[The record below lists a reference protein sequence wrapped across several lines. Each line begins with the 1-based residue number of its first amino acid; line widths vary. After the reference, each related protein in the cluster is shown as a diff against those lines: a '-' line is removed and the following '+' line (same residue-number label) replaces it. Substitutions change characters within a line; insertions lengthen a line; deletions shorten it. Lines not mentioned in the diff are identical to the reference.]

1 MSPQSAHLRV
11 VPEPAAT
18 PEPPFDCRRV
28 ADLLGIETTSAAGFA
43 ASLPFAGGDA
53 TLGSENE
60 LQTAVLGSGQ
70 TVDLPLMIAQSNY
83 YRNLQRRA
91 LTGDAPQRSVSE
103 LAAHLADN
111 PEGVWENSWVR
122 FPLERLGSY
131 ARSVLERDLQA
142 DKGCPGPRRGDCERF
157 FLRQD
162 GATWLRVP
170 VSYLLKLSLAEAI
183 GDADPSSLVRASGER
198 CLRHFLSDNTS
209 PETFSFHPVAGDGQ
223 TSPGTAIAGET
234 LRRFLL
240 GQFLV
245 AFANRHFGLTQSG
258 QEVTVYFA
266 PNPPLR
272 QKRLNR
278 LISDGFY
285 RDLFMSPC
293 LSGWDCGEKKHRYM
307 VLCHQVLSRSQLNAV
322 AKLKE
327 AGIIT
332 RNLIVLP
339 DVSNTSLANNGTHV
353 SIGSRKLSALLQAG
367 VPGFGPAAEKRMGDL
382 VIKIVEHFL
391 PLFVGTYSAAPY
403 RLDFQ
408 DFHPEKVL
416 GFLPHELDFT
426 HLRMIWRRW
435 KKKASLSCCGRSLTP
450 FGPEWLDRRIP
461 RFLGLRGDLVD
472 DFRLLDY
479 PAALLST
486 ASSPALD
493 GRLGNEQRLKEDLAA
508 MGVFDPA
515 MSIYL
520 AYRLRQ
526 FAAMG
531 YSGFEGR
538 HFSMFHDIMEDMG
551 PAADLQV
558 LLTALAF
565 GYVLR
570 NDVTHAQI
578 PDDPFVESERRQI
591 FFGAAVGIPTFYVR
605 QDTRNRFLARI
616 LGTVQDTRLSRRYKG
631 YVRVQRQAYC
641 RALVETIRSDGR
653 ELIEQMGLGDVI
665 EDLAA
670 RLAAPERGA
679 ARRLTMGI
687 LETAGAE
694 HPLQLSG
701 AEFNTAAERYYRGGL
716 KNRAIRDAFG
726 LLEEDF
732 KAIDAF
738 SAWREG
744 TFNKDLYTLLGGR
757 SAPDFLGGVK
767 RDLLTAQADPGTLR
781 TTIQVML
788 LTLERDRRR
797 QAAGAG
803 ECAQ

>member
-1 MSPQSAHLRV
+1 MSPQTAHLRV
-11 VPEPAAT
+11 VPEPVAAPT
-18 PEPPFDCRRV
+18 APFDCRQA
-28 ADLLGIETTSAAGFA
+28 ADLLEIDAASAAGFA
-43 ASLPFAGGDA
+43 ASLPFGARDA

-60 LQTAVLGSGQ
+60 LQTAVLGSQQ
-70 TVDLPLMIAQSNY
+70 TADLPLMIEASNY
-83 YRNLQRRA
+83 YRNLLRRS
-91 LTGDAPQRSVSE
+91 LTGDASRRSVSE
-103 LAAHLADN
+103 LAAHLAEN

-122 FPLERLGSY
+122 FPLERLGAY

-142 DKGCPGPRRGDCERF
+142 DKRCPGPRRSDCERF

-162 GATWLRVP
+162 GEAYLRVP

-183 GDADPSSLVRASGER
+183 GDAEPSSLVRASGER
-198 CLRHFLSDNTS
+198 CMRHFLSDNTS
-209 PETFSFHPVAGDGQ
+209 PETFSFYPVAADGQ
-223 TSPGTAIAGET
+223 TTPGAAIAGET

-240 GQFLV
+240 AQFLV
-245 AFANRHFGLTQSG
+245 AFANRRFGLAESG

-266 PNPPLR
+266 PNPPMR

-293 LSGWDCGEKKHRYM
+293 LSGWDCGEKKHGYM

-339 DVSNTSLANNGTHV
+339 EVSNISLANNGTHV

-367 VPGFGPAAEKRMGDL
+367 VPGFGPGVEKHLGDL

-426 HLRMIWRRW
+426 HLRMLWRRW
-435 KKKASLSCCGRSLTP
+435 KKKASLSWCGRSLTP
-450 FGPEWLDRRIP
+450 FGPDWLDRRIP
-461 RFLGLRGDLVD
+461 RFLGLQGDLVD

-486 ASSPALD
+486 ATSPALD
-493 GRLGNEQRLKEDLAA
+493 GRLDNERRLKEDLAA

-526 FAAMG
+526 FGAMG

-538 HFSMFHDIMEDMG
+538 HFSMFHGVSEDMG

-558 LLTALAF
+558 LLTALAY
-565 GYVLR
+565 GYIFR

-591 FFGAAVGIPTFYVR
+591 FFGAAIGIPTFYVR
-605 QDTRNRFLARI
+605 QDTRNRFIARI
-616 LGTVQDTRLSRRYKG
+616 LGTVQNTRLSRRYKG

-641 RALVETIRSDGR
+641 QALVEMIRRDGR
-653 ELIEQMGLGDVI
+653 ELIEQMGLGGMLD
-665 EDLAA
+665 DLAA
-670 RLAAPERGA
+670 RLAAPEAGA
-679 ARRLTMGI
+679 ARKLTAGI
-687 LETAGAE
+687 LETAGAD
-694 HPLQLSG
+694 HPLELSG
-701 AEFNTAAERYYRGGL
+701 TEFNAAAERYYRGPL
-716 KNRAIRDAFG
+716 KNKNINEAFG

-767 RDLLTAQADPGTLR
+767 RDLLTAQADPETLR

-797 QAAGAG
+797 QAAGDEERAR
-803 ECAQ
+803 

>member
-1 MSPQSAHLRV
+1 MSPQTAHLRV
-11 VPEPAAT
+11 VPEPVAAPT
-18 PEPPFDCRRV
+18 APFDCRQA
-28 ADLLGIETTSAAGFA
+28 ADLLEIDAASAAGFA
-43 ASLPFAGGDA
+43 ASLPFGAWDA

-60 LQTAVLGSGQ
+60 LQTAVLGSRQ
-70 TVDLPLMIAQSNY
+70 TADLPLMIEGSNY
-83 YRNLQRRA
+83 YRNLLRRT
-91 LTGDAPQRSVSE
+91 LTGDASRRSVSE
-103 LAAHLADN
+103 LAAHLAEN

-122 FPLERLGSY
+122 FPLERLGAY

-142 DKGCPGPRRGDCERF
+142 DKRCPGPRRSDCERF

-162 GATWLRVP
+162 GEAYLRVP

-183 GDADPSSLVRASGER
+183 GDAEPSSLVRASGER
-198 CLRHFLSDNTS
+198 CMRHFLSDNTS
-209 PETFSFHPVAGDGQ
+209 PETFSFYPVAADQQ
-223 TSPGTAIAGET
+223 TTPGAAIAGET

-240 GQFLV
+240 AQFLV
-245 AFANRHFGLTQSG
+245 AFANRRFGLAESG

-266 PNPPLR
+266 PNPPTR

-293 LSGWDCGEKKHRYM
+293 LSGWDCGEKKHGYM

-339 DVSNTSLANNGTHV
+339 EVSNISLANNGTHV

-367 VPGFGPAAEKRMGDL
+367 VPGFGPGAEKHLGDL

-426 HLRMIWRRW
+426 HLRMLWRRW
-435 KKKASLSCCGRSLTP
+435 KKKASLSWCGRSLTP
-450 FGPEWLDRRIP
+450 FGPDWLDRRIH
-461 RFLGLRGDLVD
+461 RLLGLRGDLVD

-486 ASSPALD
+486 ATSPALD
-493 GRLGNEQRLKEDLAA
+493 GRLDNERRLKEDLAA

-526 FAAMG
+526 FGAMG

-538 HFSMFHDIMEDMG
+538 HFSMFHGVSEDMG

-558 LLTALAF
+558 LLTALAY
-565 GYVLR
+565 GYIFR

-591 FFGAAVGIPTFYVR
+591 FFGAAIGIPTFYVR
-605 QDTRNRFLARI
+605 QDTRNRFIARI
-616 LGTVQDTRLSRRYKG
+616 LGTVQNTRLSRRYKG

-641 RALVETIRSDGR
+641 QALVEMIRRDGR
-653 ELIEQMGLGDVI
+653 ELIEQMGLGGMLD
-665 EDLAA
+665 DLAA
-670 RLAAPERGA
+670 RLAVPEACA
-679 ARRLTMGI
+679 ARKLTAGI
-687 LETAGAE
+687 LETAGAD
-694 HPLQLSG
+694 HPLELSG
-701 AEFNTAAERYYRGGL
+701 AEFNAAAERYYRGPL
-716 KNRAIRDAFG
+716 KNKNINEAFG

-738 SAWREG
+738 SSWREG

-797 QAAGAG
+797 QAAGDK
-803 ECAQ
+803 ECAR

>member
-11 VPEPAAT
+11 VPDPESA

-28 ADLLGIETTSAAGFA
+28 ADLLGIDTTSAAGFA
-43 ASLPFAGGDA
+43 AALPFAGRDA

-111 PEGVWENSWVR
+111 PDGVWENSWVR

-142 DKGCPGPRRGDCERF
+142 DKGCPGTRRSDCERF

-209 PETFSFHPVAGDGQ
+209 PETFSFYPVAGDGQ

-240 GQFLV
+240 GQFLA
-245 AFANRHFGLTQSG
+245 AFANQQFGLAQSG

-327 AGIIT
+327 AGVIT

-367 VPGFGPAAEKRMGDL
+367 APDFGPAAEKHLGDL

-426 HLRMIWRRW
+426 HLRMLWRRW

-450 FGPEWLDRRIP
+450 FGPEWLDQRIP
-461 RFLGLRGDLVD
+461 RFLGLRGDMVD

-493 GRLGNEQRLKEDLAA
+493 GRLGNELRLKEDLAA

-538 HFSMFHDIMEDMG
+538 HFSMFHRIMEDMG

-570 NDVTHAQI
+570 NEVGHDQI

-616 LGTVQDTRLSRRYKG
+616 LGTVQDTRLSRRYRG

-641 RALVETIRSDGR
+641 QALVETIRRDGR
-653 ELIEQMGLGDVI
+653 ELIEQMALGDVI

-679 ARRLTMGI
+679 ARRLTAGI

-701 AEFNTAAERYYRGGL
+701 AEFNTAAERYYRGAL
-716 KNRAIRDAFG
+716 KNQAIRDAFG

-738 SAWREG
+738 STWREG

-767 RDLLTAQADPGTLR
+767 RDLLTARADPDTLR

-797 QAAGAG
+797 QAAITGA
-803 ECAQ
+803 CTQ

>member
-1 MSPQSAHLRV
+1 MSPQTAQLRV
-11 VPEPAAT
+11 VPDAAAA
-18 PEPPFDCRRV
+18 PDPPFDCRQ
-28 ADLLGIETTSAAGFA
+28 AIDLLGIETASAAGFA
-43 ASLPFAGGDA
+43 ASLPFGARDA

-60 LQTAVLGSGQ
+60 LQTAVLGSRESA
-70 TVDLPLMIAQSNY
+70 DLPLMIEQSNY
-83 YRNLQRRA
+83 YRNMLRRA
-91 LTGDAPQRSVSE
+91 LTGDAPRRSVSE

-122 FPLERLGSY
+122 FPLERLGGY

-142 DKGCPGPRRGDCERF
+142 DKRCPGPRRSDSDRF

-162 GATWLRVP
+162 GEACLRVP

-183 GDADPSSLVRASGER
+183 GDTAPSSLVRCSGER
-198 CLRHFLSDNTS
+198 CMRHFLSDNTS
-209 PETFSFHPVAGDGQ
+209 PETFSFYPVAADSQ
-223 TSPGTAIAGET
+223 TSPGKAIAGET

-245 AFANRHFGLTQSG
+245 AFANTRFGLAESG
-258 QEVTVYFA
+258 QEVAVYFA
-266 PNPPLR
+266 PNPPTR

-322 AKLKE
+322 AKMKE

-339 DVSNTSLANNGTHV
+339 EVSNISLANNGTHV
-353 SIGSRKLSALLQAG
+353 SIGSRKLSALLRAG
-367 VPGFGPAAEKRMGDL
+367 VPGFGPAAEKHLGDL

-426 HLRMIWRRW
+426 HLRMLWRRW
-435 KKKASLSCCGRSLTP
+435 KKKASLSWCGRPITP
-450 FGPEWLDRRIP
+450 FGPEWLDRRIH

-486 ASSPALD
+486 PSSSALD
-493 GRLGNEQRLKEDLAA
+493 GRLGNERRLKEDLAA

-520 AYRLRQ
+520 VYRLRQ

-538 HFSMFHDIMEDMG
+538 HFSMFHSVQEDMG

-558 LLTALAF
+558 LLTALAC

-570 NDVTHAQI
+570 NDVTHTQI

-591 FFGAAVGIPTFYVR
+591 FFGAAIGIPTFYVR

-616 LGTVQDTRLSRRYKG
+616 LGTVRNTRLSRRYKG

-641 RALVETIRSDGR
+641 EALVEMIRCDGR
-653 ELIEQMGLGDVI
+653 ELIQQMGLGDML

-670 RLAAPERGA
+670 RLAAPERSA
-679 ARRLTMGI
+679 ARKLTGGI
-687 LETAGAE
+687 LETAGATD
-694 HPLQLSG
+694 PLKLSG
-701 AEFNTAAERYYRGGL
+701 AEFNAAAERYYRGAL
-716 KNRAIRDAFG
+716 KNKAIQEAFG
-726 LLEEDF
+726 LLEDDF

-744 TFNKDLYTLLGGR
+744 TFNKDLYALLGGR
-757 SAPDFLGGVK
+757 SAPDFLAAVK
-767 RDLLTAQADPGTLR
+767 RDLLAAKAGPETLR

-797 QAAGAG
+797 QAAG
-803 ECAQ
+803 EKERV